1 MADGSVLP
9 RTSGVSDTPL
19 AHAVPFK
26 SPASLSVTI
35 PLPHRGSVNGMGIR
49 RRITLIT
56 GGGYHGKS
64 TLLKALEAG
73 VYNHIAGDGRE
84 FVVTDASAVKLRAEE
99 GRSVQN
105 VDISPF
111 INNLPGGKDT
121 TCFSTADASGSTS
134 QAAGVMEGIESG
146 SRLFLIDEDTCAT
159 NFMVRDELMKRV
171 IAPDKEPIT
180 PFLARIR
187 PLFTDLGISTILV
200 VGSSAAF
207 FQPAD
212 CVIQM
217 DQYEAHDITE
227 RAHEEAERFYQ
238 TGVLSD
244 GQETTAEA
252 EPGSSKAFSPSSET
266 HFPSVRLSR
275 SWKTGKNRHG
285 SDFRPVKI
293 RTQGT
298 DGFSIDK
305 KFVDLR
311 YVEQLSDE
319 EQVRALGHLL
329 LTFLE
334 QPASDKP
341 LADRLTALYQ
351 QVTDDGLESVT
362 NPSCPPF
369 MAMPRLQE
377 LFACVNRFRG

>member
-1 MADGSVLP
+1 
-9 RTSGVSDTPL
+9 
-19 AHAVPFK
+19 
-26 SPASLSVTI
+26 
-35 PLPHRGSVNGMGIR
+35 MGIR
-49 RRITLIT
+49 RGITLIT

-200 VGSSAAF
+200 VGSSGAF

-227 RAHEEAERFYQ
+227 QAHEEAERFYQ

-275 SWKTGKNRHG
+275 S
-285 SDFRPVKI
+285 
-293 RTQGT
+293 
-298 DGFSIDK
+298 
-305 KFVDLR
+305 
-311 YVEQLSDE
+311 
-319 EQVRALGHLL
+319 
-329 LTFLE
+329 
-334 QPASDKP
+334 
-341 LADRLTALYQ
+341 
-351 QVTDDGLESVT
+351 
-362 NPSCPPF
+362 
-369 MAMPRLQE
+369 
-377 LFACVNRFRG
+377 